1 MKKTIVV
8 MATIK
13 IEGENLNDSC
23 IKKILKRIQKYF
35 LYKFKYEDDNSVI
48 VGYQI
53 SDNFVEINK

>member
-1 MKKTIVV
+1 

-13 IEGENLNDSC
+13 IEGENLDDNH
-23 IKKILKRIQKYF
+23 IKKVLKKIQKYF